1 MCMYVYVYVCIC
13 ICVYIKSI
21 AGFCTSMYTLASKY
35 KYIHIHTY
43 VCKYLWKLLV
53 THTQKNHTFS
63 LTHIYIHIKPN

>member
-35 KYIHIHTY
+35 KYNIYIYTHMYVSICGSYVSHIHKKIIHFHSHTY
-43 VCKYLWKLLV
+43 
-53 THTQKNHTFS
+53 T
-63 LTHIYIHIKPN
+63 YI